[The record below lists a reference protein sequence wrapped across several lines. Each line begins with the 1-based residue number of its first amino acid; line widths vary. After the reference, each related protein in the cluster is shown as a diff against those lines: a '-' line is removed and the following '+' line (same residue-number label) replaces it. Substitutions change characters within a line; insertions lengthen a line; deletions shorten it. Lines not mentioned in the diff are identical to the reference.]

1 MPVEGEAPRRLNPQL
16 ERFVRAFE
24 KSTASQEA
32 LATAFEGLARLIAHD
47 KDGLIRTIDDLRDEI
62 GGLREEVRGL
72 RKDLR
77 SVARARGLGS
87 FLEMLGGS

>member
-1 MPVEGEAPRRLNPQL
+1 MEGEGQRRLNPQL

-24 KSTASQEA
+24 KSTAAQES

-47 KDGLIRTIDDLRDEI
+47 KDGLIRTMDDLGDDMKA
-62 GGLREEVRGL
+62 LREEIRGL

-77 SVARARGLGS
+77 SFARARGFGGL
-87 FLEMLGGS
+87 LEMLGG